1 MMLFDREDQRQ
12 FSSSVSFVATIFMA
26 IGSPETMPT
35 LMSVLLISMLD
46 FLRYYPPGT
55 EMLSFVSI
63 GTFLG
68 YSSLRI
74 AARTPDDVLIV
85 TVESNAQSAEIAR
98 RIHEHAGVAHRI
110 YIVVNSTD
118 KAIPRLRNQF
128 HVDSFDFIFIDHHK
142 EYYLQDLKL
151 LEHEGLIKRGTM
163 VVADNVLMPGA
174 PDYLRYV
181 RNSPHYTSTIYQSH
195 VEYSNDMVDGVE
207 VSVRL

>member
-1 MMLFDREDQRQ
+1 
-12 FSSSVSFVATIFMA
+12 MA
-26 IGSPETMPT
+26 IVPREALPKE
-35 LMSVLLISMLD
+35 MSVRRTIMLD
-46 FLRYYPPGT
+46 FFVWHLLET

-74 AARTPDDVLIV
+74 AARTPGDVLIV
-85 TVESNAQSAEIAR
+85 TIESNAQSAEIAR

-128 HVDSFDFIFIDHHK
+128 HVDLFDFIFIDHQK
-142 EYYLQDLKL
+142 EYYLQDFKL

-174 PDYLRYV
+174 PDYLRYI
-181 RNSPHYTSTIYQSH
+181 RNSPHYTSTIHQSH